1 MALIQ
6 QIPSAGAVKDPLI
19 RRIFDAITANL
30 NAMGGVGIR
39 EEDDQADDRRI
50 LTRGDLRGIGLIG
63 IGPRRQL
70 YAKTLRKQQTMVD
83 QDARPAEVS
92 TIAGLYAAG
101 VFEVTAS
108 TPAGTYDL
116 TTEEDDNLGL
126 PEAAYIERA
135 WFEVLTAF
143 TGTAGTT
150 LQLDIATDDVGG
162 ILAAEDIATSGTLGL
177 HACIQDGAVANF
189 SVKTTAARAIQIVT
203 SNTLTAGK
211 LRLFL
216 QYAISS

>member
-1 MALIQ
+1 MRLVQ

-39 EEDDQADDRRI
+39 EDDDAADDRRVI
-50 LTRGDLRGIGLIG
+50 DRGDLRGIGLIG
-63 IGPRRQL
+63 VGPRRQL
-70 YAKTLRKQQTMVD
+70 YAKRLRKEQEMVD
-83 QDARPAEVS
+83 QADQPYDGGYIGYIV
-92 TIAGLYAAG
+92 G

-108 TPAGTYDL
+108 TPAGTYDFIA
-116 TTEEDDNLGL
+116 DDGSVLVL
-126 PEAAYIERA
+126 PEDAYVERS
-135 WFEVLTAF
+135 WYENLVAF
-143 TGTAGTT
+143 AGVAGTT
-150 LQLDIATDDVGG
+150 LQIDIAVDDVAG
-162 ILAAEDIATSGTLGL
+162 ILPAGDISTSGAAGV
-177 HACIQDGAVANF
+177 HQAIQDGQVANF